1 MESSVQV
8 PKELE
13 ALLSCGLCRRPFDL
27 ATGLLPKELVC
38 QHSFCEECVLRST
51 VQESTE
57 CICRLC
63 GVRTKLQG
71 HKLPEPLAIM
81 FLLRELPAL
90 ALGRAML
97 DFSKR
102 SNSSNPCTIDN
113 SGEDPKDSPSD
124 NWLDE
129 ICVDSFL
136 ASSAEHCF
144 IHAMPNSTWCHNCQ
158 RLLCR
163 ACSDVPLHRE
173 HRMVRQLDYHDVLR
187 QLLTS
192 ELVKIKR
199 TVTQS
204 SELASR
210 EMILLR
216 ELCEACYH
224 VQLHI
229 KRVILEHH
237 PSIVSAKM
245 VGWHQRAELDLSQ
258 AGRNLTG
265 AKMMQLLTQLVQQRR
280 KFERLLMEIHFQCRM
295 RAAVQENGMQVL
307 DFEQLNAR
315 LLRLTRDPIP
325 KEAPANVEPPR
336 ALILTN
342 YCVFAYWT
350 EVQRLMM
357 PPRPKTPSPEP
368 ELLPLSRRA
377 VAPPRFNYRQREA
390 EVRLHMQHVELDQ
403 NEALGRQ
410 AEEESFGTGS
420 GSSSQSSS
428 NSNSQS
434 SFSSL
439 QGNSTAPQQTTHY
452 VLDTEHFQRVV
463 QYREMVWQEQQQWQM
478 QQYLQQPN
486 YQMVQPGASWAN
498 WEEQW
503 WQQQYQHQQQPQI
516 FSQQSQEYY
525 QEGTPYSPQ
534 ANWPDGY

>member
-1 MESSVQV
+1 MESSIQV

-13 ALLSCGLCRRPFDL
+13 SLLSCGLCRRPFNL

-38 QHSFCEECVLRST
+38 QHSFCEECVSRST

-57 CICRLC
+57 CICYLC

-71 HKLPEPLAIM
+71 HKLPESLAIM

-90 ALGRAML
+90 VLGRAML

-102 SNSSNPCTIDN
+102 NSSSGTIEV
-113 SGEDPKDSPSD
+113 SGEESKDSPSD

-163 ACSDVPLHRE
+163 ACSDVPMHRE

-192 ELVKIKR
+192 ELAKIKR
-199 TVTQS
+199 TVVQS
-204 SELASR
+204 SELATR

-229 KRVILEHH
+229 KRVILEHQ
-237 PSIVSAKM
+237 PSMVSSKM
-245 VGWHQRAELDLSQ
+245 VGWHQRAELNLSRS
-258 AGRNLTG
+258 AGSLTG
-265 AKMMQLLTQLVQQRR
+265 VKMMQLLTQLVQQRR
-280 KFERLLMEIHFQCRM
+280 KFEGQLAEVHFQCRL

-307 DFEQLNAR
+307 DFERLNDR
-315 LLRLTRDPIP
+315 LLRLRRDPRP
-325 KEAPANVEPPR
+325 GVVPANVEPPR

-342 YCVFAYWT
+342 YCVFAYWS
-350 EVQRLMM
+350 EMQRLIM
-357 PPRPKTPSPEP
+357 PTRPRTPPPDP
-368 ELLPLSRRA
+368 ELLPQSRRA
-377 VAPPRFNYRQREA
+377 VVPPRFNHRQREA

-403 NEALGRQ
+403 NRALSRQ
-410 AEEESFGTGS
+410 AEDGFSGSGSGSGS
-420 GSSSQSSS
+420 GSSSSPSSS

-434 SFSSL
+434 TFSSL
-439 QGNSTAPQQTTHY
+439 QGNSTAPQQTTTY
-452 VLDTEHFQRVV
+452 VLDMEQFRMVE
-463 QYREMVWQEQQQWQM
+463 QYRERVWQEQQQWQM
-478 QQYLQQPN
+478 QQYLQQPY
-486 YQMVQPGASWAN
+486 YQMVQPDASWAN

-503 WQQQYQHQQQPQI
+503 WQQQQPQI
-516 FSQQSQEYY
+516 FSQQNQDYH
-525 QEGTPYSPQ
+525 QDGTLYSAQ